1 MINNPYQ
8 TPIMNNY
15 LPQYGAYQYNP
26 MTNIQRFQ
34 PQEQMQQTIPQQI
47 TGINGRIVQEVDNI
61 NANEVPMDGSMAF
74 FPKQDLSEIYVKGW
88 NADGTI
94 RTTVFKPVSNS
105 NGINTSNIGSESKIS
120 LSEEV
125 TEGIMKRFDKIE
137 TKLCSLE
144 SSLTKSTTKTASKSK
159 INQDLVQD

>member
-1 MINNPYQ
+1 MVNNPYQ

-26 MTNIQRFQ
+26 MANMQRFQ
-34 PQEQMQQTIPQQI
+34 TQEQIQQTMPQQI

-125 TEGIMKRFDKIE
+125 TEGIMKRFDEIE

-159 INQDLVQD
+159 VSQDLVQD

>member
-1 MINNPYQ
+1 
-8 TPIMNNY
+8 
-15 LPQYGAYQYNP
+15 
-26 MTNIQRFQ
+26 
-34 PQEQMQQTIPQQI
+34 
-47 TGINGRIVQEVDNI
+47 
-61 NANEVPMDGSMAF
+61 MAF

-94 RTTVFKPVSNS
+94 RTTVFKPVSNN

-125 TEGIMKRFDKIE
+125 TDGIMKRFDKIE

-144 SSLTKSTTKTASKSK
+144 SSLAKSTTKTASKSK
-159 INQDLVQD
+159 ISQDLVQD

>member
-1 MINNPYQ
+1 MVNNPYQ

-26 MTNIQRFQ
+26 MANIQRFQ

-125 TEGIMKRFDKIE
+125 TEGIMKRFDEIE

>member
-1 MINNPYQ
+1 
-8 TPIMNNY
+8 MNNY

-26 MTNIQRFQ
+26 MANMQRFQ
-34 PQEQMQQTIPQQI
+34 TQEQIQQTMPQQI

-105 NGINTSNIGSESKIS
+105 NGINTSNIVTESKIS

-125 TEGIMKRFDKIE
+125 TEGIMKRFDEIE

-144 SSLTKSTTKTASKSK
+144 SSLTKSTTKTSSKSK
-159 INQDLVQD
+159 ISQDLVQD